1 MNEAIYYV
9 KTQGKPDFF
18 AVSHSHEKGA
28 VAPQVEGTLRYIPGT
43 GLELMMLCWEQ
54 YPKVTV
60 LVPDERVCV
69 DSCMEMFICCF
80 PEEPGASYLNVEMNA
95 AGNAKCAFGPDR
107 NNRKTLTELGI
118 TNRPVI
124 SATVEEAFWQ
134 IDCLVPESLL
144 ETLYG
149 RPCHFAPGHEMR
161 ANFYKCGDETDA
173 PHWATWSPVGRL
185 DFHTPEFFGLLIIV

>member
-1 MNEAIYYV
+1 MEKAVYYV
-9 KTQGKPDFF
+9 KTQGKPDVF
-18 AVSHSHEKGA
+18 AVSLSHEKGS

-43 GLELMMLCWEQ
+43 GLELMMQCWEKD
-54 YPKVTV
+54 PKVSVTT
-60 LVPDERVCV
+60 PDERVCV

-107 NNRKTLTELGI
+107 HNRKTLTELGI

-124 SATVEEAFWQ
+124 SATVEEVFWQ
-134 IDCLVPESLL
+134 INCLVPESLL

-149 RPCHFAPGHEMR
+149 RPCRFVPGQELQ
-161 ANFYKCGDETDA
+161 ANFYKCGDETDS
-173 PHWATWSPVGRL
+173 PHWATWSPQERL
-185 DFHTPEFFGLLIIV
+185 DFHAPEFFGRLIIA

>member
-1 MNEAIYYV
+1 MNEATYYV

-28 VAPQVEGTLRYIPGT
+28 VAPKVEGTLRYIPGT

-54 YPKVTV
+54 YPKATV

-107 NNRKTLTELGI
+107 NNRKTLTEMGI

-149 RPCHFAPGHEMR
+149 RPCRFAPGHEMR

-185 DFHTPEFFGLLIIV
+185 DFHAPEFFGRLIID